1 MSKKTSIFIFLLFL
15 FSALAFYKVKL
26 VYDYKKDF
34 EQLSKIER
42 KLSILKDQNA
52 KLKLEIS
59 LIDSSPYIYEKAL
72 KMGMIEPQKIN
83 KL

>member
-34 EQLSKIER
+34 EQLSKIEG
-42 KLSILKDQNA
+42 KYQYLKTKMPNLN
-52 KLKLEIS
+52 LK
-59 LIDSSPYIYEKAL
+59 
-72 KMGMIEPQKIN
+72 
-83 KL
+83 

>member
-1 MSKKTSIFIFLLFL
+1 MSKKTSIFIFLLIL
-15 FSALAFYKVKL
+15 FSVLAFYKVKL

-42 KLSILKDQNA
+42 KISILKDQNA

-59 LIDSSPYIYEKAL
+59 LIDSSPYQYEKAL